1 MEERKFYSQGGM
13 KASPHPRSEFPPLP
27 TRAAAGAEQTTA
39 RAGPELGDES
49 PSPGNASS
57 CRPGPFTSNPLC

>member
-1 MEERKFYSQGGM
+1 M